1 MRTIFFFSL
10 ILFASISKAQLFEY
24 YVPIANSSDDAE
36 QEGSFIDV
44 NDLELDLGVSNGE
57 ESLIGLFFRSI
68 SLDVE
73 SSVDSAIILLTLQ
86 QDFNSSLTVNILLE
100 NETNPES
107 YVDSAE
113 LKENRSFYSESIAW
127 TIQAGVKG
135 EQIASPNL
143 SSLLNQILSK
153 NDWSPT
159 SSVNFIIEPADLA
172 TDSFSNEIQIYSY
185 DQSQSS
191 RRPQLMLVTDSA
203 NINGL
208 KTTSAS
214 SSISIFPN
222 PINDIVHMK
231 GLKGDYEVSVFD
243 LKGSIVYSTK
253 SSAPQIDLGHL
264 DNGVY
269 YLSVKQKEELWNF
282 KLIKTAN

>member
-1 MRTIFFFSL
+1 MRTILLFSL
-10 ILFASISKAQLFEY
+10 IFFAAISKAQSFEY
-24 YVPIANSSDDAE
+24 YIPIANSSDDAE
-36 QEGSFIDV
+36 QEGSFVDV
-44 NDLELDLGVSNGE
+44 NDLELDLGASNGE

-86 QDFNSSLTVNILLE
+86 QDFDSSLTVNILLE

-127 TIQAGVKG
+127 TIQAGLKG

-159 SSVNFIIEPADLA
+159 SGVNFIIEPADLA

-203 NINGL
+203 NINGVEAE
-208 KTTSAS
+208 TQAYP
-214 SSISIFPN
+214 IAIYPN
-222 PINDIVHMK
+222 PLSDLITVSGINTPFE
-231 GLKGDYEVSVFD
+231 LNVFD
-243 LKGSIVYSTK
+243 VKGTLLLHQTATSK
-253 SSAPQIDLGHL
+253 KIDLSEL
-264 DNGVY
+264 ENGVY
-269 YLSVKQKEELWNF
+269 FMSLKKNKVSKTL
-282 KLIKTAN
+282 KLIKAPH